1 MAQVYT
7 VTASTSVVLINT
19 IQIPNTVVLLSS
31 IQYPGRIIGVRDTTA
46 SPLIARYPIIVSTMS
61 GLTFYDGTSSALI
74 TSPNGYLSFASKDAS
89 TWQLLNSVGFLTSLS
104 NGFVDRLTSEYAFVS
119 LTSTT
124 QEYVSS
130 LQTKRLDN
138 TQSIEVLGNTNIEG
152 NLTIGGSF
160 NVFSSVHAFQNLF
173 FSSSLEVGGIVSFPS
188 SLFVKDALQ
197 IGENLSTSQN
207 LVIGGDLT
215 VDKSVSVFGALLPRF
230 LSVQTFQA
238 QLLETGGGIQLGG
251 GISTTTMSVA
261 GNAVFLGQGI
271 LKSDTVVQGQTAV
284 YGSLDVGKRFET
296 NTLQVNQGV
305 AITQNADVGSLN
317 VLGSLST
324 MSSLYVQSTTSLLG
338 ETLVE
343 GQVNITSTTS
353 VRDLVVQGEGLISS
367 LSVFS
372 TLRSKGEAS
381 AYGSTFFVSSELTL
395 QSNLGVAQG
404 FQSPS
409 VYASFST
416 GFSTLTDLSIWDNL
430 SVQGGLYVREESYL
444 GQEVRNVSTLLV
456 KENLSTTN
464 INAVGELF
472 IDGNLF
478 VKGVAAA
485 STLGAPISLS
495 ISTLTLSNTFTVR
508 SVGTIPSLNLFDYPE
523 KMIVGDVDNLG
534 AYDLAV
540 GGVLQNRSSVLQT
553 NSFDYNKLWTANN
566 LYVSTFGGSSNLSSI
581 VVGQTNF
588 DYPLEAL
595 TGGLVLVGSN
605 MIGNDI
611 FYGSSVNSV
620 FRPTKGNF
628 SVRANKVRYN
638 GSNLWVAVGIGAVAT
653 QSIQYSF
660 DGYNWLTIASGGF
673 IVGGNDVAFGN
684 GRWVAVGNNGGGP
697 SIQYS
702 DNGVT
707 WTNGAN
713 TFTTAGAAVAYNG
726 SNLWVAAGSNAG
738 GSPTFGI
745 KYSLDGISWINATPF
760 GGSNIPV
767 SFQSIGFGGG
777 RYVAS
782 VGTPFNQV
790 YTTTT
795 GSNAW
800 QVSPTS
806 IVRNAYAYTGNIWI
820 GGGTAIGQP
829 NATIQVSPNG
839 INWIPITSGGFTG
852 SCYDIVIDSNTS
864 TILAVG
870 EDSSPSPNVFKY
882 SQDLFNWQTLLIPE
896 YIGSGRG
903 IAVGN
908 LRVPTFE
915 PAFTANVTSIFRS
928 TLSSVAI
935 VASTVKA
942 SSIFGQYSANG
953 SGLTG
958 IGTFASSIRTSSIYA
973 TTVKAID
980 ISAEQFFGFSSFTAD
995 KITVNRRTFF
1005 STTNIF
1011 LAAGS
1016 DSQSNGNLQNSFNVI
1031 DWSRSFDTNF
1041 EFYGN
1046 DVTGNNNVNAP
1057 FYVAVGADSR
1067 TNYTIQWSI
1076 DGFNWNPAASGGF
1089 SYTTVAGVREGKSVA
1104 YNSNLNRWV
1113 AIGVDTGGNNTILYS
1128 GDGSNWSNT
1137 VNGFPNFATK
1147 VKASPN
1153 GYLAIG
1159 NGTRFSFDGI
1169 TWNVSGSAPDITA
1182 IGYGTFNPGFA
1193 LTGWLAIDSAGS
1205 IYGSITDGSAWNNT
1219 GALILPPITDLL
1231 YNGTRWVAVG
1241 SNLMKTSL
1249 NGISFSNV
1257 TTTFGSEISFTSLAY
1272 NSNSA
1277 TWVVGARATNNRESI
1292 HYSLNAFTW
1301 TQISTGGFSTAVDSY
1316 GTGFGLCALGFSTFA
1331 GGRSALDIN
1340 TQVRTAILQLSTNF
1354 STINT
1359 GTTAISFTTSNAN
1372 TAFST
1377 VVRGIAATPNEFYK
1391 LVAVGDGATPQRT
1404 IGRSIDGSPNSW
1416 IPAITGGFSTTG
1428 YGVTYFEDRWLAV
1441 GDAQVSTNFI
1451 QYSPDG
1457 ANWFGTN
1464 NSRGIRQGGRGIAT
1478 GLSNLQSTFVAV
1490 GKDPVLSTI
1499 VFSRDGFNWSN
1510 SFGSTFNV
1518 QGNAVA
1524 GGGNESIPPVFGPP
1538 YSSIFVAVGQDTRG
1552 ETYSITRSGD
1562 GINWSNIDN
1571 GGFDTAGYGIVY
1583 SDALKRWVAVGQDT
1597 RGYTI
1602 QYSQTGGFSFVPA
1615 TNAFTGVGYGVIYN
1629 SSMGAFFA
1637 VGQDLNGNSE
1647 GSIKY
1652 SSDGLTWQNFSTGSG
1667 FISQKSLG
1675 LANGLFTQGIFTRE
1689 VNPYIDFS
1697 NFIVYERTNP
1707 IFYGRPTLRL
1717 QSTFAAYNETMFL
1730 NLSSQVTIGSNAPQL
1745 STVLTVYGDVYAS
1758 SLLYTGAI
1766 TLQSTLYVSSAIV
1779 STLSTVNVCFAEQL
1793 VTPSLAINA
1802 QSFSR
1807 ANYVST
1813 NENGYA
1819 PIVDINNTL
1828 FVTTSI
1834 SPDPAV
1840 YLNAVGI
1847 RKSNPTVPL
1856 EIVGSFGVSTLST
1869 GSLYAIENI
1878 NMSTARETVFFDDE
1892 YLKIFESSNP
1902 SLVTSGNHIQVNPS
1916 SMTFNSLLTLQVST
1930 QRVGIFTRNPQFDL
1944 DVQRHGYLDNL
1955 KASTIQT
1962 SLIFLSLQSI

>member
-19 IQIPNTVVLLSS
+19 IQTPNTVVLLSS
-31 IQYPGRIIGVRDTTA
+31 IQYPGRIIGVRDTTG
-46 SPLIARYPIIVSTMS
+46 SPLIARYPIVVSTMS
-61 GLTFYDGTSSALI
+61 GLTFYDGTYSTLI

-89 TWQLLNSVGFLTSLS
+89 TWQLLNTVGFLTNLS
-104 NGFVDRLTSEYAFVS
+104 NGFVDRLASEYAFVS
-119 LTSTT
+119 LVSTT

-130 LQTKRLDN
+130 LQTRLLNN
-138 TQSIEVLGNTNIEG
+138 TKSIEVLGNTNIEG
-152 NLTIGGSF
+152 NLIIGGSL
-160 NVFSSVHAFQNLF
+160 NVFSTVHAFQNLF
-173 FSSSLEVGGIVSFPS
+173 FSSSLEVGGTVSFPS
-188 SLFVKDALQ
+188 SLSVRDSVQ

-238 QLLETGGGIQLGG
+238 QLLETGGGVQLSG
-251 GISTTTMSVA
+251 GISTTTMSIA

-271 LKSDTVVQGQTAV
+271 LKSDTFVQGQTSV
-284 YGSLDVGKRFET
+284 YGGLDVGKQFLT
-296 NTLQVNQGV
+296 STLQVNQGV
-305 AITQNADVGSLN
+305 AFTQNADVGSLN

-324 MSSLYVQSTTSLLG
+324 MSSLFVQSNTFLLG

-343 GQVNITSTTS
+343 DQVNVTSTTS

-381 AYGSTFFVSSELTL
+381 AYGSTFFVSSELSV
-395 QSNLGVAQG
+395 QGNLGTGQG

-409 VYASFST
+409 VFASFST
-416 GFSTLTDLSIWDNL
+416 GFSTLTDLSIWSNL
-430 SVQGGLYVREESYL
+430 SVRGGLYVREESYL

-478 VKGVAAA
+478 VKGIAAA

-495 ISTLTLSNTFTVR
+495 ISTLTLSNTLTVK
-508 SVGTIPSLNLFDYPE
+508 SVGTIPSLNLFEYPE
-523 KMIVGDVDNLG
+523 KMIVGDVANLG

-540 GGVLQNRSSVLQT
+540 GGILQNRSSVLQT
-553 NSFDYNKLWTANN
+553 NSFDYNKLWTAKN
-566 LYVSTFGGSSNLSSI
+566 LYVSTFGGTSNVSSI
-581 VVGQTNF
+581 VAGRTTF

-595 TGGLVLVGSN
+595 TGGIVLAGSN
-605 MIGNDI
+605 TLGNDI

-620 FRPTKGNF
+620 FRATKGDF
-628 SVRANKVRYN
+628 STRANKVRYN
-638 GSNLWVAVGIGAVAT
+638 GSNLWVAVGIDSVSSR
-653 QSIQYSF
+653 SIQYSP
-660 DGYNWLTIASGGF
+660 DGYNWFAIGSGGF
-673 IVGGNDVAFGN
+673 AGGGNDVAFGN
-684 GRWVAVGNNGGGP
+684 GRWVAVGQDANT
-697 SIQYS
+697 IQYS
-702 DNGVT
+702 DNGIT
-707 WTNGAN
+707 WTAATNG
-713 TFTTAGAAVAYNG
+713 FTTAGAGVVYNG
-726 SNLWVAAGSNAG
+726 SNLWVAAGSNSG

-745 KYSLDGISWINATPF
+745 KYSLDGISWINATPAV
-760 GGSNIPV
+760 GSNIPI
-767 SFQSIGFGGG
+767 SFNAIGFGGG
-777 RYVAS
+777 RYLASAS
-782 VGTPFNQV
+782 VFNQS
-790 YTTTT
+790 YTTIT
-795 GSNAW
+795 GSNGW
-800 QVSPTS
+800 QQTLQPFP
-806 IVRNAYAYTGNIWI
+806 RNAYAYNGTFWI

-829 NATIQVSPNG
+829 NATIQVSVNG
-839 INWIPITSGGFTG
+839 QQWIPITSGGFTG
-852 SCYDIVIDSNTS
+852 SCYDIVVDSNTS

-870 EDSSPSPNVFKY
+870 EDSSISPNIFKY
-882 SQDLFNWQTLLIPE
+882 SQDLFNWQTLLLPE

-903 IAVGN
+903 VAVGN

-915 PAFTANVTSIFRS
+915 SAFTANLTSIFRS

-935 VASTVKA
+935 FGSTVKA

-953 SGLTG
+953 TGLTG

-973 TTVKAID
+973 TTVRAID

-1016 DSQSNGNLQNSFNVI
+1016 DSQSNGNVQNSFNVI

-1046 DVTGNNNVNAP
+1046 DVTGNNNANSP

-1076 DGFNWNPAASGGF
+1076 DGFNWNPANSGGF
-1089 SYTTVAGVREGKSVA
+1089 SYATVAGVREGKSIA
-1104 YNSNLNRWV
+1104 YNSNLSRWV

-1153 GYLAIG
+1153 GYVAIG
-1159 NGTRFSFDGI
+1159 NGVRFSFDGI
-1169 TWNVSGSAPDITA
+1169 TWNESGSAPTLTA

-1193 LTGWLAIDSAGS
+1193 FIGWLGIDSGGS
-1205 IYGSITDGSAWNNT
+1205 IYGSQTDGASWQNT
-1219 GALILPPITDLL
+1219 GGLISPPITDLL

-1241 SNLMKTSL
+1241 SNLIKTSL

-1257 TTTFGSEISFTSLAY
+1257 TTSFGSEVSFTSLAY
-1272 NSNSA
+1272 NSNA
-1277 TWVVGARATNNRESI
+1277 DTWVVGARATNNRQSI
-1292 HYSLNAFTW
+1292 HYSLNALTW

-1354 STINT
+1354 STIDT

-1372 TAFST
+1372 TVFST
-1377 VVRGIAATPNEFYK
+1377 VVRGIAAAPDEFYR

-1428 YGVTYFEDRWLAV
+1428 YGVTYFQDRWLAV

-1464 NSRGIRQGGRGIAT
+1464 TSRGIRLGGRGIAT

-1490 GKDPVLSTI
+1490 GKDTTTSTI

-1583 SDALKRWVAVGQDT
+1583 SDAFKRWVAVGQDT

-1615 TNAFTGVGYGVIYN
+1615 TNAFTGVGYGVIYH
-1629 SSMGAFFA
+1629 SPLSTFFA
-1637 VGQDLNGNSE
+1637 VGQDLNGDSE

-1652 SSDGLTWQNFSTGSG
+1652 SSDGLTWQNFSTGFG
-1667 FISQKSLG
+1667 FVSQKSLG
-1675 LANGLFTQGIFTRE
+1675 LANGLFTQGIFTTE

-1707 IFYGRPTLRL
+1707 IFYSRPTLRL
-1717 QSTFAAYNETMFL
+1717 QSTFASYNETMFL

-1745 STVLTVYGDVYAS
+1745 STTLTVYGDVYAS
-1758 SLLYTGAI
+1758 SFLYTGS
-1766 TLQSTLYVSSAIV
+1766 LQLTSTLYVSSVIV
-1779 STLSTVNVCFAEQL
+1779 STLSTVDTCITNKL
-1793 VTPSLAINA
+1793 LTPSLAINA
-1802 QSFSR
+1802 PSDTR
-1807 ANYVST
+1807 ANSIST
-1813 NENGYA
+1813 LQDLHFLA
-1819 PIVDINNTL
+1819 VAINNTL
-1828 FVTTSI
+1828 F
-1834 SPDPAV
+1834 SPGV
-1840 YLNAVGI
+1840 EEGGGVGI
-1847 RKSNPTVPL
+1847 NNPIANYTLDVK
-1856 EIVGSFGVSTLST
+1856 GSFGVSTLSS
-1869 GSLYAIENI
+1869 GYLYASENI
-1878 NMSTARETVFFDDE
+1878 NMLTASGKVFFDDQ

-1902 SLVTSGNHIQVNPS
+1902 SLVNSGNRIQVNPS

-1930 QRVGIFTRNPQFDL
+1930 QHVGVFTRNPQFDF